1 MFSMFTMNNH
11 WIREEMDNN
20 GSLQYNLPYST
31 VIPKIECLYLKA
43 VHLARAWFISL
54 LHLVIHFKNMLAP
67 AVSF

>member
-54 LHLVIHFKNMLAP
+54 
-67 AVSF
+67 